1 MYNITPRS
9 DVRVESG
16 GIRLSAVS
24 MLVALF
30 VVFGAGTSNHLAA
43 QSAPLAFDA
52 VSIKENKTVSQDGII
67 SGATP
72 GRFTVTNSSVASII
86 RYAYR
91 LKDYQLIGVPEWAS
105 STPYDVIATYPED
118 TAAPTDEQVRRMVEA
133 LLADR
138 FGLQTHRETRQL
150 PAYELRLARGD
161 GRLGPQLVPSTIDC
175 DKQPPQATGR
185 GGFPICQGF
194 QNRSLISGR
203 GGRLDGLATALEAM
217 VRQKVL
223 DRTGLTGRYDFTMRW
238 EGARG
243 SAEHATV
250 EEIAAMMTALQDQL
264 GLKLESTRAP
274 EDVVVVDAVRR
285 PTAN

>member
-1 MYNITPRS
+1 M
-9 DVRVESG
+9 
-16 GIRLSAVS
+16 RLTLT
-24 MLVALF
+24 MF
-30 VVFGAGTSNHLAA
+30 VVVFAPIAAGTHNHLAA

-52 VSIKENKTVSQDGII
+52 VSVKENRTVSQDGII
-67 SGATP
+67 SGATA
-72 GRFTVTNSSVASII
+72 GRFTVTNSSVASMI

-91 LKDYQLIGVPEWAS
+91 LRDYQLIDVPDWAS
-105 STPYDVIATYPED
+105 STPYDVVATYPQN
-118 TAAPTDEQVRRMVEA
+118 TAAPSDEQVRRM
-133 LLADR
+133 LQTMLADR

-161 GRLGPQLVPSTIDC
+161 GRLGPQLVLSTLDC

-185 GGFPICQGF
+185 GGFPICQSF

-217 VRQKVL
+217 VRQEVF

-243 SAEHATV
+243 SAEQATV

-264 GLKLESTRAP
+264 GLKLEATRAP